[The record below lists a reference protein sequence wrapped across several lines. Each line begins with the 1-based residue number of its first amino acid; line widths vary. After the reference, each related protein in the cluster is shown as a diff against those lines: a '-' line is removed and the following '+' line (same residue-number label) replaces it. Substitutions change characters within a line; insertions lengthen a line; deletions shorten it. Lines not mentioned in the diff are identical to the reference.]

1 VSRHRTTALALSALV
16 ALGLTGCS
24 AGAGSDDGRT
34 TNAGDT
40 ASCPGEAVDV
50 VASVAQ
56 WGQIAQALVGDCGT
70 VTTIIAS
77 SAVDPHDFEAS
88 TGDIAAFGEAD
99 LVVVNGAD
107 YDGWAES
114 AVENLDPAPVVVSAA
129 EVAGVETDV
138 HSDEDEHSDGGEH
151 SDEGHALVDPHLWY
165 DPEVVTGMSAA
176 ISAALTDLSPDAA
189 DHFADRATAWAVD
202 LEPYRALVAELASV
216 APGRTY
222 AATETVFDRMAAAVG
237 LTDATPEGYRRAAS
251 NESEPAPGDLTAFEA
266 ALADGAVDVLVF
278 NSQTSGGIPEQV
290 RAAAK
295 EAGVPVV
302 EVTES
307 PADASGSF
315 VEWQSAQL
323 SALSDALSR
332 TP

>member
-1 VSRHRTTALALSALV
+1 MHRRRTAVLALTGLV
-16 ALGLTGCS
+16 TLGLAACS
-24 AGAGSDDGRT
+24 GDPGSADGRT
-34 TNAGDT
+34 TSGGDT

-56 WGQIAQALVGDCGT
+56 WGQIAEELVGDCGT
-70 VTTIIAS
+70 VTTIVAS

-88 TGDIAAFGEAD
+88 TGDIAAFSEAD

-114 AVENLDPAPVVVSAA
+114 AVETLDPAPVVVSAA
-129 EVAGVETDV
+129 EVAGIGTEEHPDDHSGEA
-138 HSDEDEHSDGGEH
+138 HSDEDEH
-151 SDEGHALVDPHLWY
+151 AATDPHLWY
-165 DPEVVTGMSAA
+165 DPEIVPDTAAA
-176 ISAALTDLSPDAA
+176 ITAALTELSADAA
-189 DHFADRATAWAVD
+189 DHFAEQATAWAAD
-202 LEPYRALVAELASV
+202 LEPYRALVASV
-216 APGRTY
+216 RESAAGRTY

-237 LTDATPEGYRRAAS
+237 LVDATPEGYRRAAS
-251 NESEPAPGDLTAFEA
+251 NESEPAPGDLAEFEA
-266 ALADGAVDVLVF
+266 ALADGSVDVLVF
-278 NSQTSGGIPEQV
+278 NSQTSGGIPEQL
-290 RAAAK
+290 RSAA
-295 EAGVPVV
+295 EDAGVPVV

-307 PADASGSF
+307 PVDADGSF

>member
-1 VSRHRTTALALSALV
+1 MSRSRTAVLTLSGLV
-16 ALGLTGCS
+16 ALGLTGC
-24 AGAGSDDGRT
+24 ADAGSDDGRT

-40 ASCPGEAVDV
+40 ASCPGEGVDV

-56 WGQIAQALVGDCGT
+56 WGQIAQALVGNCGT

-107 YDGWAES
+107 YDGWAEA
-114 AVENLDPAPVVVSAA
+114 AVENLDPSPVVVSAA
-129 EVAGVETDV
+129 AVAGIESDAHSAGSG
-138 HSDEDEHSDGGEH
+138 HSDEEHG
-151 SDEGHALVDPHLWY
+151 LVDPHLWY

-176 ISAALTDLSPDAA
+176 ISAALADLAPDAA
-189 DHFADRATAWAVD
+189 DHFADQATAWAAD
-202 LEPYRALVAELASV
+202 LEAYRALVAELAGT
-216 APGRTY
+216 ATGRTY
-222 AATETVFDRMAAAVG
+222 AATETVFDRMAAALG

-251 NESEPAPGDLTAFEA
+251 NESEPAPGDLTAFQT
-266 ALADGAVDVLVF
+266 ALADGTVDVLVF
-278 NSQTSGGIPEQV
+278 NSQTSGGIPEQL
-290 RAAAK
+290 RAAA
-295 EAGVPVV
+295 EDAGVPVV

-307 PADASGSF
+307 PADADGSF

-323 SALSDALSR
+323 SALSDALSQ